1 MKRGSFLALFQA
13 GAACLAFL
21 LPAPALADAAKLD
34 NAGCLECH
42 DSSKKKIEVPGKDDE
57 KRALAHI
64 NAGKFGKGIHAD
76 MQCVACHKEITDSK
90 ANHAKARGIKPANC
104 VDCHQALWET
114 ARQEKG
120 ADEKSR
126 LGLVVRNIEA
136 YKSSFHAKPD
146 KDDPSRPMATCE
158 DCHNSHEF
166 NVPPKGSERRTAWHK
181 GIPDTCGA
189 KCHEDQLEAYAAS
202 IHGEELLDKGNMKSA
217 VCTDCHTSHNIA
229 GTASETFKLANVNA
243 CGSCH
248 EKELQSF
255 ADTYHGQVNRLGY
268 AYAAKCADCHE
279 SHKILPADHPKSTI
293 NPKNRLKTCT
303 KCHSDK
309 KPGMRDATPGFVT
322 FGPHANTHDF
332 EKYPQMYIASKF
344 MVGLL
349 IFVFAF
355 FWAHSGL
362 WYYREWQD
370 RKAGKPHARIDTRGM
385 NLDEN
390 RQHFRRFHWGWRLG
404 HLVFALVTM
413 TLVLTGTT
421 ALYAE
426 SAWAPVV
433 AKALGGPKMLGLI
446 HRICAALFVGIF
458 LIHFVYVMQKLLRDR
473 SFRWFGP
480 DSLIPNW
487 KDFAD
492 CWGMFKWFVDR
503 GPKPLFDRWA
513 YFEKFDYWAVFW
525 GGEHHR
531 LERSDAGLPARDG
544 HLPAGLDLQ
553 RRHPGAWRGSLPG
566 GGVPLHRAFLQQPL
580 PPGQAAAARR
590 GDVHRHPVPARVPP
604 RPPGALPAH
613 GRFRRAVEVPGRG
626 ALAGDDPRLQDPR
639 PGAHRRRSGPAGAGG
654 DRVLQR
660 VKGLERVKGLAS
672 AAPTALN
679 IAARC

>member
-13 GAACLAFL
+13 GIACLAFL

-42 DSSKKKIEVPGKDDE
+42 DSSRKKIEAPGKDDE
-57 KRALAHI
+57 KRTLAHI

-76 MQCVACHKEITDSK
+76 MQCVACHKEIIDSK

-136 YKSSFHAKPD
+136 YRNSFHAKPD

-181 GIPDTCGA
+181 TIPDTCGA

-202 IHGEELLDKGNMKSA
+202 VHGEELLDKGNMKSA

-248 EKELQSF
+248 EKELRSF

-309 KPGMRDATPGFVT
+309 KPGMHDATPGFVT

-332 EKYPQMYIASKF
+332 EKYPQMWIASKF

-390 RQHFRRFHWGWRLG
+390 RQHFRRFHWGWRIG
-404 HLVFALVTM
+404 HLIFALVTM

-426 SAWAPVV
+426 SVWAPLV
-433 AKALGGPKMLGLI
+433 AKALGGPKVLGLI
-446 HRICAALFVGIF
+446 HRVAAFLFVGIF

-492 CWGMFKWFVDR
+492 CWGMFKWFLGK

-525 GGEHHR
+525 GVNIIGWSGLMLAFPHVTAKYLPGWVFNVGTLVHGEEAFLAAVFLFTVHFFNNHFR
-531 LERSDAGLPARDG
+531 PDKLPPPDVVMFTGTQSLREFRHDHPAHYQRMVDSGELSKYLVEAPSPAMTRGSKILGLALIAAGLILLVLVG
-544 HLPAGLDLQ
+544 IG
-553 RRHPGAWRGSLPG
+553 
-566 GGVPLHRAFLQQPL
+566 F
-580 PPGQAAAARR
+580 
-590 GDVHRHPVPARVPP
+590 
-604 RPPGALPAH
+604 
-613 GRFRRAVEVPGRG
+613 F
-626 ALAGDDPRLQDPR
+626 
-639 PGAHRRRSGPAGAGG
+639 SG
-654 DRVLQR
+654 
-660 VKGLERVKGLAS
+660 
-672 AAPTALN
+672 
-679 IAARC
+679 